1 MSHPI
6 ITNKRSVI
14 HQPSEMAMATA
25 TLRALAAY
33 DERKEIRGPDYLA
46 EIFLTEDRVKPLK
59 DPAARQWIMQN
70 RITPGSYE
78 FMIARTAFF
87 DQIFRVALEQNT
99 AQIVLLGAGY
109 DSRPYRFKHLIQETR
124 IYELDAPPTQNRKKD
139 MLERTATVISD
150 QVVLIPIDFSQENLT
165 SVLLTAGFSEFK
177 PAVFIWEGVT
187 YYLSSEVIDST
198 LSSIGALSATG
209 SMICFDFASLS
220 MEAFN
225 QKEVRQLREKMKT
238 NHPAEQTHFGIPQ
251 GTLARFL
258 DERGF
263 KLVECVSP
271 SEMEARYLTLR
282 DGTVIGSVPS
292 LFSLAQ
298 AIVNK

>member
-1 MSHPI
+1 
-6 ITNKRSVI
+6 
-14 HQPSEMAMATA
+14 
-25 TLRALAAY
+25 
-33 DERKEIRGPDYLA
+33 
-46 EIFLTEDRVKPLK
+46 
-59 DPAARQWIMQN
+59 
-70 RITPGSYE
+70 
-78 FMIARTAFF
+78 
-87 DQIFRVALEQNT
+87 
-99 AQIVLLGAGY
+99 
-109 DSRPYRFKHLIQETR
+109 
-124 IYELDAPPTQNRKKD
+124 
-139 MLERTATVISD
+139 
-150 QVVLIPIDFSQENLT
+150 
-165 SVLLTAGFSEFK
+165 
-177 PAVFIWEGVT
+177 
-187 YYLSSEVIDST
+187 
-198 LSSIGALSATG
+198 
-209 SMICFDFASLS
+209 